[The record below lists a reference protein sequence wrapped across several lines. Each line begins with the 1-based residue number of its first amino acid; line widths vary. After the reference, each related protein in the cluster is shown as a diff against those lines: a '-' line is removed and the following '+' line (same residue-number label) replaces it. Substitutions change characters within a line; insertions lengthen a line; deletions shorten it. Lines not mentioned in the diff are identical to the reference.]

1 MPLCVGWHLAV
12 LVFLLGITQERCLKP
27 YGSDL
32 IRGGGHKPLPNPMER
47 DLSWLAF
54 TSEH

>member
-27 YGSDL
+27 YGPDL
-32 IRGGGHKPLPNPMER
+32 IGGGGHKPLPNPMER